1 MTYGLSIALKRDRSH
16 EPGMHRR
23 SAVDWLIVGGSVR
36 IRAAVSVA
44 LACSQWFANMELARA
59 AEIRLQ
65 PLNVKWRTRAVG
77 VIAPRFRDVKRFR
90 IRAGAT
96 GDIGAGRRLG
106 KAPIPYAVCRL
117 TLLFRVV
124 TGHPVQFMIKRG
136 ALVQKLISVAA
147 IMLAVLF
154 AALPV
159 FGQSSPPS
167 EAARKAELVAAW
179 QAASQAGTAGPA
191 DVTLI
196 DQARLKLPEGRFFV
210 PKTEGTRVLRALG
223 NLVND
228 ETFIGLVVGTRQNDQ
243 WIVVIRYVKEGY
255 IKDDDAKNWN
265 ADELLSG
272 IKEGVE
278 ESNKDRVARGFP
290 ELEVVGWIQP
300 PAYDAGAHR
309 LVWSMLGKDKGQPD
323 NQPKGVNFNTYA
335 LGRDGYFSLNLLS
348 NSDRIESEK
357 PVARELLGDL
367 SYNEG
372 KRYED
377 FSAGTDRVAAYGLA
391 ALIGGVAAKKLGLL
405 AIVTAFVLKFAK
417 VILLAVAA
425 FGAGIMK
432 FFRRKP
438 RTDVGGDVT

>member
-1 MTYGLSIALKRDRSH
+1 M
-16 EPGMHRR
+16 
-23 SAVDWLIVGGSVR
+23 
-36 IRAAVSVA
+36 
-44 LACSQWFANMELARA
+44 
-59 AEIRLQ
+59 
-65 PLNVKWRTRAVG
+65 
-77 VIAPRFRDVKRFR
+77 IAPCFHDVERFR
-90 IRAGAT
+90 IPGGAAGGT
-96 GDIGAGRRLG
+96 GAGRCRRFG
-106 KAPIPYAVCRL
+106 KATIPYVVCRL

-136 ALVQKLISVAA
+136 ALVQKVISIAA

-154 AALPV
+154 GALPA

-196 DQARLKLPEGRFFV
+196 DQAKLKLPEGYFFV

-228 ETFIGLVVGTRQNDQ
+228 ATFVGLVVGTRKNDQ

-265 ADELLSG
+265 ADELLSS

-300 PAYDAGAHR
+300 PAYDAATHR

-323 NQPKGVNFNTYA
+323 NLPKGVNFNTYA

-348 NSDRIESEK
+348 QSDRIESEK

-405 AIVTAFVLKFAK
+405 AIATAFVLKFAK
-417 VILLAVAA
+417 VILIAIAA